1 MSLRKELLSPMKKII
16 RLVCLVLYYGITKN
30 LPEHS
35 LPRGKLW
42 LLLRRWTAKPIL
54 RHCGKEVH
62 INRGVHFGNG
72 STFSLGDHGGLG
84 FNTRIIGDV
93 TMGNYVG
100 TAHNVMIT
108 ASNRN
113 FMDLDQ
119 PLMFQG
125 KRPDAPVVIDDD
137 VLIFANA
144 IVLPGVHIHSGCV
157 IGAGAVVSRDVPPNA
172 IVVGNPARIV
182 KWRKKPEPGT
192 LTDKMTPVADPSLL
206 P

>member
-1 MSLRKELLSPMKKII
+1 MQKLI
-16 RLVCLVLYYGITKN
+16 RLVCLVLYYGLMKN

-42 LLLRRWTAKPIL
+42 MLLRRWTAGPLL

-62 INRGVHFGNG
+62 INRGAHFGSG
-72 STFSLGDHGGLG
+72 RTFSMGDYSSLGI
-84 FNTRIIGDV
+84 NTRIIGDV
-93 TMGNYVG
+93 TFGNYVG
-100 TAHNVMIT
+100 LAHGIT
-108 ASNRN
+108 VTSSNRE
-113 FMDLDQ
+113 FSGFDK

-125 KRPDAPVVIDDD
+125 KRPDLPVVIDDD

-144 IVLPGVHIHSGCV
+144 IILPGVHIQSGSI
-157 IGAGAVVSRDVPPNA
+157 IGAGAVVSKNVPPNA
-172 IVVGNPARIV
+172 IVAGNPALIV

-192 LTDKMTPVADPSLL
+192 ITDRMTPVASPSLM